1 MLHPLLKYSS
11 LLYGM
16 ITKDQKQVNKMVQI
30 YVGWLQYTIYIIY
43 NLSLPCNTINAIKRV
58 SNYRL
63 LHFLYKENYIGVW
76 E

>member
-16 ITKDQKQVNKMVQI
+16 ITKDQKQENKMVQI

-43 NLSLPCNTINAIKRV
+43 NLSFKKSCLATP
-58 SNYRL
+58 
-63 LHFLYKENYIGVW
+63 
-76 E
+76 